1 MGEIIRKRHNRNKK
15 EIKKILI
22 NEINKTEYS
31 SLVEWDGYNF
41 HASQLF
47 ISIDGEITDD
57 EIIGEVSGLGS
68 KKVTKELEK
77 ILDTII

>member
-1 MGEIIRKRHNRNKK
+1 MGEIIRKRHNKNKEELK
-15 EIKKILI
+15 EILI

-47 ISIDGEITDD
+47 LSVDGEITDD

-68 KKVTKELEK
+68 KKIAKELER

>member
-1 MGEIIRKRHNRNKK
+1 MGEIIRKRHNKNKEELK
-15 EIKKILI
+15 EILI

-41 HASQLF
+41 HASKLF
-47 ISIDGEITDD
+47 ISIDGEIADD

-68 KKVTKELEK
+68 KKVAKELER